1 MVVPD
6 ATRAVPRRGEIDED
20 WTTMPAARTAEQ
32 SAERDDRRALLLST
46 GGVLGLLAVGAA
58 LLVSTAY
65 SYAPEG
71 VGGGSFGGR
80 LAANAIDV
88 VVMLAALRWSR
99 VATTRSLSEMAH
111 GITVAA
117 MYAAVARVLA
127 QSLFHVY
134 NVTFTSTLLV
144 ELSAGLVAGAAG
156 GAAGVVAMVSRRRFR
171 TGIEAGAAAKVR
183 IELALRALQ
192 DEEVR
197 VRREVA
203 EGLHGSLQQ
212 RLVLIVARLD
222 RVIESIGSGFGTDAD
237 VRALR
242 EIREQVDDVREGDVR
257 EASRML
263 YPDSLEIGMV
273 PAVRSLLARMPPD
286 IGTRLVV
293 SDDVRSLDDPVSP
306 QLTQSERLLAVRVV
320 EEAVTNALRHGEA
333 HSLRVTLDLDVD
345 CLAVAVVD
353 DGTGF
358 DELAAGAGSG
368 TKRLQER
375 LALIGGRLNVS
386 SVPGEG
392 TRVEAR
398 VPIATMYDA

>member
-6 ATRAVPRRGEIDED
+6 VTRAVPRRGEIDED

-46 GGVLGLLAVGAA
+46 AGVLGLLAVGEA

-65 SYAPEG
+65 AYAPVG
-71 VGGGSFGGR
+71 FGGGSLGGR
-80 LAANAIDV
+80 LAADAVDV
-88 VVMLAALRWSR
+88 VVMLTALRWSR
-99 VATTRSLSEMAH
+99 VATTRSLWEMAH
-111 GITVAA
+111 GIAVAT
-117 MYAAVARVLA
+117 MYAAVARILA
-127 QSLFHVY
+127 QPLFHVY
-134 NVTFTSTLLV
+134 NVTFTSNQLV

-293 SDDVRSLDDPVSP
+293 SDDVRTLDDPVSP

-333 HSLRVTLDLDVD
+333 HSLRVSLDLDVD

-358 DELAAGAGSG
+358 DELAAGPGSG
-368 TKRLQER
+368 TTRLQER
-375 LALIGGRLNVS
+375 LTLIGGRLNVS

-398 VPIATMYDA
+398 VPIATMYDV

>member
-1 MVVPD
+1 MRD
-6 ATRAVPRRGEIDED
+6 ATHGIPRRGETDED
-20 WTTMPAARTAEQ
+20 WTIMPAARTAEQ
-32 SAERDDRRALLLST
+32 SAEHDDRRALLVAT
-46 GGVLGLLAVGAA
+46 GGVLALLAVGAA
-58 LLVSTAY
+58 LLVSTDY
-65 SYAPEG
+65 SYAPAG

-80 LAANAIDV
+80 LAANTLCV
-88 VVMLAALRWSR
+88 LVMLAGLRWSR
-99 VATTRSLSEMAH
+99 VATTHSMWETVH

-117 MYAAVARVLA
+117 MYAAVARVFA
-127 QSLFHVY
+127 QSVLHVY
-134 NVTFTSTLLV
+134 SVTVTSTQLV
-144 ELSAGLVAGAAG
+144 ELAAGFVAGVVGGMAGAA
-156 GAAGVVAMVSRRRFR
+156 AMVSQRRLR

-183 IELALRALQ
+183 IELALRALE

-222 RVIESIGSGFGTDAD
+222 RAIESFESGFGTDAD
-237 VRALR
+237 VHALR
-242 EIREQVDDVREGDVR
+242 EVRAQIEDVREGDVR
-257 EASRML
+257 ETSRML
-263 YPDSLEIGMV
+263 YPESLEIGMV

-286 IGTRLVV
+286 IATRMVV

-320 EEAVTNALRHGEA
+320 EEAVTNALRHGGA
-333 HSLRVTLDLDVD
+333 HSLRVSLDLDVD

-353 DGTGF
+353 DGSGF
-358 DELAAGAGSG
+358 DAVVAGARSG
-368 TKRLQER
+368 TRRLQER
-375 LALIGGRLNVS
+375 LVLIGGRLNVS

-398 VPIATMYDA
+398 VPISTMYDA

>member
-1 MVVPD
+1 
-6 ATRAVPRRGEIDED
+6 
-20 WTTMPAARTAEQ
+20 MPAARTAEQ
-32 SAERDDRRALLLST
+32 SAERDDRRALMIAT
-46 GGVLGLLAVGAA
+46 GGVLSLLAVGAA

-65 SYAPEG
+65 SYAPAG

-80 LAANAIDV
+80 LAANTICV
-88 VVMLAALRWSR
+88 VVMLAALWWSR
-99 VATTRSLSEMAH
+99 VATTRSMWEMAH
-111 GITVAA
+111 GIAVAA
-117 MYAAVARVLA
+117 TYAAVARVLA
-127 QSLFHVY
+127 QSVFHVY
-134 NVTFTSTLLV
+134 NVTFTSTQLV
-144 ELSAGLVAGAAG
+144 ELSAGIVAGAAG
-156 GAAGVVAMVSRRRFR
+156 GTAGVAVMVSRRRLR

-183 IELALRALQ
+183 IELALRALE

-222 RVIESIGSGFGTDAD
+222 RAIESIGTGFGTDAD
-237 VRALR
+237 VRTLR
-242 EIREQVDDVREGDVR
+242 EIRAQIEDVREGDVR
-257 EASRML
+257 ETSRML
-263 YPDSLEIGMV
+263 YPESLEIGMV

-286 IGTRLVV
+286 IATRMVV

-320 EEAVTNALRHGEA
+320 EEAVTNALRHGGA
-333 HSLRVTLDLDVD
+333 HSLRVALDLDVD

-353 DGTGF
+353 DGSGF
-358 DELAAGAGSG
+358 DAVASGAGSG

>member
-1 MVVPD
+1 
-6 ATRAVPRRGEIDED
+6 
-20 WTTMPAARTAEQ
+20 MPAARTAEQ
-32 SAERDDRRALLLST
+32 SAQRDDRRALMLST
-46 GGVLGLLAVGAA
+46 AGVLGLLAVGAA
-58 LLVSTAY
+58 LLVSTVYA
-65 SYAPEG
+65 YAPVG
-71 VGGGSFGGR
+71 VGGGSLGGR
-80 LAANAIDV
+80 LAANAVGV
-88 VVMLAALRWSR
+88 VVMLTALRRSR
-99 VATTRSLSEMAH
+99 VATTRSMWEMAH

-144 ELSAGLVAGAAG
+144 QLSAGLVAGVAG

-183 IELALRALQ
+183 IELALRALE

-237 VRALR
+237 VRALH

-293 SDDVRSLDDPVSP
+293 SDDVRTLDDPVSP

-320 EEAVTNALRHGEA
+320 EEAVTNALRHGGA
-333 HSLRVTLDLDVD
+333 HSLRVSLDLDVD

-353 DGTGF
+353 DGSGF
-358 DELAAGAGSG
+358 DAVVSGARSG
-368 TKRLQER
+368 TRRLQER
-375 LALIGGRLNVS
+375 LVLIGGRLNVS

-398 VPIATMYDA
+398 VPISTMYDA